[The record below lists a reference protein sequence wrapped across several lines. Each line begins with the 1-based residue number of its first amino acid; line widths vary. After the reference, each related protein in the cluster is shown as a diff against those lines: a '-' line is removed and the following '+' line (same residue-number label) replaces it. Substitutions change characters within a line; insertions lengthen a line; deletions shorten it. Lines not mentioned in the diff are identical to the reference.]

1 MTCKSEQSGNNL
13 IYLDNLLD
21 YFDYV
26 KSTGCYEYRDFSRVI
41 NTYKY
46 YINKYRVI
54 LCWDALK
61 LFEND
66 LDVFIA
72 DSIIVR
78 IIPQRDFEI
87 DDDYNIIIYN
97 PEDLT
102 ADEKKELKQ
111 FAENCRY
118 NVNFE
123 KNNE

>member
-1 MTCKSEQSGNNL
+1 MVMTCKSEQSGSNL
-13 IYLDNLLD
+13 IYLDNLLE

-26 KSTGCYEYRDFSRVI
+26 KSTGCYAYRDFSKVI

-54 LCWDALK
+54 LSWDALK

-72 DSIIVR
+72 DSIIEK

-87 DDDYNIIIYN
+87 DDDYNIIVYN

-102 ADEKKELKQ
+102 ADEEKELQK

-118 NVNFE
+118 NINFE
-123 KNNE
+123 